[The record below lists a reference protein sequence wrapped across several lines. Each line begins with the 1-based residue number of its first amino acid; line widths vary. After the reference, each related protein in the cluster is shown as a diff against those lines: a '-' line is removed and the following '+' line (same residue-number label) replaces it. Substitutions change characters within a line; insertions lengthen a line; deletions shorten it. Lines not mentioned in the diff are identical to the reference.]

1 MKKIVTITPPDAAHG
16 FALAGVKQLVRT
28 PQELDDTLLE
38 LMGDPAT
45 GVIIIDER
53 LVAGSTQRRIEEIE
67 RRWPGLVVELP
78 APGKPQRPEEDYV
91 LNLIRRAIGYQVR
104 LTP

>member
-16 FALAGVKQLVRT
+16 FALAGVRQLVRA
-28 PQELDDTLLE
+28 PQELDATLLD
-38 LMGDPAT
+38 LMSDLAT

-53 LVAGSTQRRIEEIE
+53 LVAGPAQRRIEDIE
-67 RRWPGLVVELP
+67 RRWPGLVVVLP
-78 APGKPQRPEEDYV
+78 APGKPERLEEDYV
-91 LNLIRRAIGYQVR
+91 LRLIRRTIGYQVR

>member
-16 FALAGVKQLVRT
+16 FALAGVKQLVLT
-28 PQELDDTLLE
+28 PSELDATLLE
-38 LMGDPAT
+38 LMRDPAT

-53 LVAGSTQRRIEEIE
+53 LVARPAQRRIEEIE
-67 RRWPGLVVELP
+67 RRWPGLVVVLP
-78 APGKPQRPEEDYV
+78 APGKPQRAEEDYV
-91 LNLIRRAIGYQVR
+91 LRLIRRAIGYQVR

>member
-28 PQELDDTLLE
+28 PQEMDATLLE
-38 LMGDPAT
+38 LAGDPAT

-53 LVAGSTQRRIEEIE
+53 LVAGPAQRRIGDME
-67 RRWPGLVVELP
+67 RRWPGLVVVLP
-78 APGKPQRPEEDYV
+78 APGKPQRPEEDY
-91 LNLIRRAIGYQVR
+91 LLRLIRRAIGYQVR